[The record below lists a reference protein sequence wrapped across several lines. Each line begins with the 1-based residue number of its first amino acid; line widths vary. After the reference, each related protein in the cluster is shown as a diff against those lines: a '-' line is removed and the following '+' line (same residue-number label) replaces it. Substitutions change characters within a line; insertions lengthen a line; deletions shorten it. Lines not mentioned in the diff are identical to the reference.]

1 MEAANR
7 SEAERCL
14 TLAREA
20 RARGEAEKARK
31 LAQKSLRLSSTQRA
45 RGEAINCVNVLH
57 IAIIVQLASFEVCS
71 RNCACMYMYVNS
83 VDMGHVSH
91 LKSQ

>member
-1 MEAANR
+1 MSTMMTYVYARTESAESAFRGVHGDMEAANR

-14 TLAREA
+14 RLAREA

-45 RGEAINCVNVLH
+45 QGEAINCVNVLH
-57 IAIIVQLASFEVCS
+57 IA
-71 RNCACMYMYVNS
+71 
-83 VDMGHVSH
+83 VSATC
-91 LKSQ
+91 